1 MSDTSSQVPAETP
14 APTPKRM
21 TRQKLIERWLEV
33 AAAIMLGVVAVATA
47 WSGYQG
53 ARWGGVQTIK
63 YSQATAKRVE
73 STRAGT
79 LAGQDRLFDVS
90 LFNEWLDA
98 TYNDEIGLAS
108 AYEKRFRPEFRP
120 AFEAWLATDP
130 LNNPNA
136 PPGPLYMPEYLD
148 SLNEQSAQLEAD
160 AAAVFEEG
168 KVAYQQSTAYLLNT
182 VFLAT
187 VLLFITISQRFEW
200 TPIKIAILAI
210 ALMMLLLGL
219 YRLATFP
226 VY

>member
-1 MSDTSSQVPAETP
+1 MSEKTGQTPAETP
-14 APTPKRM
+14 APTPTSI
-21 TRQKLIERWLEV
+21 TRRKVIERWLEV
-33 AAAIMLGVVAVATA
+33 IAAIMLGVVAVATA

-98 TYNDEIGLAS
+98 TYNDETGLAG

-130 LNNPNA
+130 FDNPNA
-136 PPGPLYMPEYLD
+136 PPGPLYMPEYRD
-148 SLNEQSAQLEAD
+148 SLNEQADQLEAE

-168 KVAYQQSTAYLLNT
+168 KTAYQQSTAYLLNT

-200 TPIKIAILAI
+200 TPIKIVVLSI
-210 ALMMLLLGL
+210 AGLMLLLGL
-219 YRLATFP
+219 YRLITFP